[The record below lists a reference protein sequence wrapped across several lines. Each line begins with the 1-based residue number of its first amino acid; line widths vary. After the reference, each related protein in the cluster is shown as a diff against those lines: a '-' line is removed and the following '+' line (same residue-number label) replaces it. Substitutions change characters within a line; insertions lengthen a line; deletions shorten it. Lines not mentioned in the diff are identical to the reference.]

1 MVAALTVRSVTL
13 SDQPSVKIV
22 VYLLYYII
30 LKIISKFTVASPP
43 CAGGDN
49 PCPDLSHWR
58 SGKQREVRCA
68 SARAR
73 GDLRGR
79 RAVWRG
85 IRRRL
90 CASLVLHWQVRVR
103 GSIPSSGRRGRE
115 AQGGVCLQDH
125 ARLAPA
131 HVGARVRS
139 TIDVPDRGQL
149 PDPLQHR
156 FRPTRAAVSHLTPL
170 ATLGP
175 PCHPVCPCLARGMQ
189 VEGAVQPRPLFRR
202 NDRWA
207 RETRRFELPRSLGPH
222 GGLHAVRT
230 GTAPYTPRPAVRF
243 TPKFG
248 LTLTLT
254 LIARGTL
261 ERPQCRIHTPAVLLR
276 PPPPNCV
283 GLF

>member
-1 MVAALTVRSVTL
+1 M
-13 SDQPSVKIV
+13 
-22 VYLLYYII
+22 
-30 LKIISKFTVASPP
+30 
-43 CAGGDN
+43 
-49 PCPDLSHWR
+49 
-58 SGKQREVRCA
+58 
-68 SARAR
+68 
-73 GDLRGR
+73 
-79 RAVWRG
+79 
-85 IRRRL
+85 
-90 CASLVLHWQVRVR
+90 
-103 GSIPSSGRRGRE
+103 
-115 AQGGVCLQDH
+115 CLQDH

-207 RETRRFELPRSLGPH
+207 RGTSRLERPRSLGPH

-254 LIARGTL
+254 LTLIARGTL
-261 ERPQCRIHTPAVLLR
+261 ERPQCRIHIPAVLLR